1 MKIFGFEITRKKE
14 EEELLSFSDP
24 TSDDGAQIVGTA
36 DAFVVDFNESMGKSE
51 VDLITHYRQ
60 MEMTSEVDKAINE
73 IVCEAI
79 IELPDKPVVQIN
91 LDKTHFKPKV
101 KERINEEFDKILGLL
116 QFNRKPYDIFRR
128 WYVDGKIVYD
138 VVIDP
143 EHMDRGI
150 LELRNVDP
158 RKMKKIRR
166 VKEVDRKGMKQWPD
180 NSPTLKTWGDEFYKY
195 SPTAKTVSP
204 HPTSTEMI
212 GSGEQLIAKDSVI
225 WVTSG
230 LLTPDNKKVLGYLS
244 KAIKPAN
251 QLQMLED
258 ATVIYRVTRAPERL
272 IFYVDVGNLP
282 APKAERAIRRLS
294 SQYKQKI
301 SYNIETGEVVNSR
314 RFMSMLDNFWF
325 PRREGGRATEVQSL
339 PSGQNL
345 GEITD
350 VLYFKE
356 KLYESLNLPK
366 SRIDVKEAIF
376 SVGKPA
382 EVLRDELKFQKFVYR
397 VRSRFSEVFSECLD
411 RQLILRNVMTPEE
424 WEAERNNVTYN
435 FTNDNEYAELKAIE
449 ILREKVTMINELEPL
464 MGRYFSQAWVKRNIL
479 QQTDE
484 EIEEMAKEIDF
495 EKKNAPEDEVE
506 GGDLGG
512 GGGGGGFGGA

>member
-1 MKIFGFEITRKKE
+1 MRFFGLEITRKKE

-24 TSDDGAQIVGTA
+24 VADDGSHVIGTA
-36 DAFVVDFNESMGKSE
+36 DAFAIDFNESSGKTE

-60 MEMTSEVDKAINE
+60 MEMTSEVDKAVNE
-73 IVCEAI
+73 IICEAI
-79 IELPDKPVVQIN
+79 IELPDSPVVSIN
-91 LDKTHFKPKV
+91 LDNTHFSAKV
-101 KERINEEFDKILGLL
+101 KTRINQEFEVVLSLL
-116 QFNRKPYDIFRR
+116 NFKRKPYDIFRR

-143 EHMDRGI
+143 ENLDRGV

-158 RKMKKIRR
+158 RKIQKIR
-166 VKEVDRKGMKQWPD
+166 KIKQVDRTTAKKWPTG
-180 NSPTLKTWGDEFYKY
+180 SPTLNTWGEEFYKY
-195 SPTAKTVSP
+195 SPTAKTISP
-204 HPTSTEMI
+204 HLAGTSEMI

-225 WVTSG
+225 YVTSG
-230 LLTPDNKKVLGYLS
+230 SLSPDNKKVLGYLN

-272 IFYVDVGNLP
+272 IFYVDVGHLP
-282 APKAERAIRRLS
+282 AWKAERVILKLS
-294 SQYKQKI
+294 NQYKQKL
-301 SYNIETGEVVNSR
+301 SYNIEAGEVVNSR

-325 PRREGGRATEVQSL
+325 SRREGGRATEVQSL

-356 KLYESLNLPK
+356 KLYEALNLPK
-366 SRIDVKEAIF
+366 SRIEVKEAIF

-397 VRSRFSEVFSECLD
+397 IRSRFSELFSECMD
-411 RQLILRNVMTPEE
+411 RQLLLRKVLTPEE
-424 WEAERNNVTYN
+424 WEAERNNISYQ

-449 ILREKVTMINELEPL
+449 ILRERITIVNELEPL
-464 MGRYFSQAWVKRNIL
+464 MGRYFSQAWVKRHVL
-479 QQTDE
+479 KQTDE
-484 EIEEMAKEIDF
+484 DIENMGKEIDF
-495 EKKNAPEDEVE
+495 EKENAPKEEEV
-506 GGDLGG
+506 DVS
-512 GGGGGGFGGA
+512 

>member
-1 MKIFGFEITRKKE
+1 MKIFGFQITRKKE
-14 EEELLSFSDP
+14 EEALLSFSEP
-24 TSDDGAQIVGTA
+24 TADDGAQIVGTA
-36 DAFVVDFNESMGKSE
+36 DAFVVDFNESSGKSE
-51 VDLITHYRQ
+51 IDLITHYRQ
-60 MEMTSEVDKAINE
+60 MEMTPEADKAINE

-79 IELPDKPVVQIN
+79 IELPEKPVVSIN
-91 LDKTHFKPKV
+91 LDKTHFKPAV
-101 KERINEEFDKILGLL
+101 KKRIVEEFDQILSII

-138 VVIDP
+138 VVVDP
-143 EHMDRGI
+143 KQMDRGI

-158 RKMKKIRR
+158 RKIQKIRR
-166 VKEVDRKGMKQWPD
+166 IKEVDQKGMKQWPT
-180 NSPTLKTWGDEFYKY
+180 NFPSLKTWGDEYYKY
-195 SPTAKTVSP
+195 SPSAKTISP
-204 HPTSTEMI
+204 HPTTSEMI
-212 GSGEQLIAKDSVI
+212 GSGEQLIAKDSVVY
-225 WVTSG
+225 VTSG

-272 IFYVDVGNLP
+272 IFYVDVGNLS

-314 RFMSMLDNFWF
+314 RFMSMMDNFWF

-356 KLYESLNLPK
+356 KLYEALNLPK

-397 VRSRFSEVFSECLD
+397 VRSRFSELFNECLD

-424 WEAERNNVTYN
+424 WEQERSNVTYN

-449 ILREKVTMINELEPL
+449 ILREKVTMINEIEPL
-464 MGRYFSQAWVKRNIL
+464 MGRYFSQAWVKRNVL
-479 QQTDE
+479 KQTDE
-484 EIEEMAKEIDF
+484 EIEQMAKEMDF
-495 EKKNAPEDEVE
+495 EKENAPKDDVE
-506 GGDLGG
+506 GDIEGGGG
-512 GGGGGGFGGA
+512 GGGGGGFG